1 MSLLTTYLLGSKDS
15 LRKHSSFYLLA
26 NILSK
31 GFLLISMPFL
41 TRMLTPS
48 DFGIITIFDSIYHV
62 MTVLFSFAVEESIKR
77 YYFEEKNNFN
87 DAAGSMYTVASLFS
101 ILFLFFILLLRIPL
115 SNSLN
120 VPTIVIVYA
129 ALLSFLALPKGI
141 LLHLLNA
148 KQKSK
153 TYSLVAASASLINLF
168 FTLLFVYFLKEN
180 KYEGRLYGQLVPAI
194 LLFMAAQIYCLKR
207 FKLGLDI
214 HFIKY
219 FLKYSLPLIPYR
231 LSGLLLT
238 YVDSMIIGKMTGMTD
253 TGLYSIAYRIG
264 MGVLLLHTS
273 ISMALE
279 PKIMVLMNYIND
291 NVKKI
296 NNYIENSAKALFFFG
311 FAISVFAKYIMIVLV
326 PSSYM
331 DALNLVPIIILS
343 YCILFIY
350 EQFTRINRFYKKT
363 YINTTAMLISV
374 SINIVLN
381 ILLIPEFGYKVAAFT
396 TLISMI
402 VLLAILWYNTR
413 IKLKVKSVV
422 NIKRLV
428 LFTLLPISV
437 LYVLTTLVTVE
448 NIVLDLLI
456 KIIITSLLILILF
469 KDKIKNI
476 TIK

>member
-1 MSLLTTYLLGSKDS
+1 MSILTKFLLGSEGS

-26 NILSK
+26 NIFSK

-62 MTVLFSFAVEESIKR
+62 MTVLFSFAVEESIQR

-87 DAAGSMYTVASLFS
+87 DAAGSMYTFASLFS

-115 SNSLN
+115 SNTFN
-120 VPTIVIVYA
+120 VPTIIIIYA
-129 ALLSFLALPKGI
+129 GVLSFLALPKGI
-141 LLHLLNA
+141 LLRLLNA

-153 TYSLVAASASLINLF
+153 SYSVVATSASLLNLS
-168 FTLLFVYFLKEN
+168 FTLLFVYLLKEN
-180 KYEGRLYGQLVPAI
+180 KYEGRLYGQLIPAI
-194 LLFMAAQIYCLKR
+194 TFFIIAQIYCLKH
-207 FKLGLDI
+207 FKLGLDVK
-214 HFIKY
+214 FIKY
-219 FLKYSLPLIPYR
+219 FLRYSLPLIPYR
-231 LSGLLLT
+231 LSGILLT
-238 YVDSMIIGKMTGMTD
+238 YVDSMIIGKMTGMSD

-273 ISMALE
+273 ISMALD
-279 PKIMVLMNYIND
+279 PKIMILMNNVND
-291 NVKKI
+291 NVNKI

-311 FAISVFAKYIMIVLV
+311 FVISIFAKYIMIILV

-363 YINTTAMLISV
+363 YVNTTAMLISL

-381 ILLIPEFGYKVAAFT
+381 VLLIPKFGYKVAAVT
-396 TLISMI
+396 TLISI
-402 VLLAILWYNTR
+402 TVLLFILWYNTR
-413 IKLKVKSVV
+413 IKLKVKLVV

-448 NIVLDLLI
+448 NIVLNLLI
-456 KIIITSLLILILF
+456 KIIFTLLLLIILF

-476 TIK
+476 TIR